1 MKKAFVAGCRA
12 ALVLAMAP
20 LSSLAGGP
28 TGGVVVGGN
37 PVATITGQGTS
48 LTTINQSANQAII
61 NWQQFSIGAGDTVKF
76 VQPSANAIALNRI
89 LSGDPTQIYGS
100 LQANGR
106 VIVINPNGIMVG
118 PGGTIDTKGFI
129 ASTLDVPDNMFLSGG
144 PMLFSGQSTAA
155 VKNQGT
161 IRALGGDVFLIAH
174 TVDNSGTI
182 TAPQG
187 TVGLAAGSQ
196 VELVPSGDER
206 ISVLAGNASSTAAIG
221 VNNSGA
227 IAAASAELKA
237 AGGNIYALA
246 INNGGVI
253 RATGIVNEN
262 GHIYLRAAGGNIQNS
277 GTLAAQNADGSG
289 GTIVM
294 DGGHNAVNP
303 ATVINSGTIDAS
315 GTTGGMVEMLGDN
328 VGLFDNALVDVS
340 GNAGGGTAL
349 IGGDLHGANSAIQD
363 AEHTFISPDA
373 TIKADAL
380 TQGNGGEIVV
390 WSDDVSRDFGTLSA
404 TGGSAGGNGGF
415 MEVSSKGV
423 LDFDG
428 AVDLNAPAGIGG
440 TLLLDPVNITIST
453 AAATVTVFNPPT
465 VDTEAFADDNLVSS
479 TFHVNADGTSAGSSF
494 AGVGNGATIDLQAQN
509 NITVA
514 NTFNIQNETGNNNV
528 SLNLQA
534 GNNININ
541 AAVTASGTGTLTL
554 SANDNGGGTATGTG
568 AVNFGASGSLTTAGQ
583 TINVSGAG
591 ITVGG
596 NGITATGN
604 TANAGGNITLN
615 ATGTLA
621 LNAPIVTE
629 GGTATTV
636 GLNGGNV
643 QLSGATITSTG
654 GSVNTSGSA
663 AANGIGG
670 SAGTITTTSTGAATI
685 GNLTANGGAG
695 AGLAGGDAAEIS
707 VSAAS
712 GITLNNSLAAL
723 GGAGTSSGNNAPI
736 SLSTTAGGVTQSSGT
751 LDSGGLLLLGA
762 GTFNVADAGNTV
774 GTLASSAAGS
784 VTYVDAGALAVGTVL
799 GTSGIVSTGN
809 DVNLTGVGVTV
820 GATGINAT
828 GGADAAGGNITLNA
842 TGTLALNAPI
852 VTEGGTATTVGLN
865 GGNVLLTG
873 STITTTGGSV
883 NTSGSAAT
891 TGIGGAAGTITANS
905 TGAIT
910 IGNLTAN
917 GAAGSGAAGGDAAE
931 ISVSAASGITLNNSL
946 TALGGAGT
954 PSGNNAPISLS
965 ATAGGVAQSSGTLD
979 SGGLLLLGAGAFNI
993 IDAGNTVGTL
1003 AANVAGSLTYRESG
1017 ALTVSTVLGTSG
1029 ITSGN
1034 SPITVSTAN
1043 SPLTIAKNINAGS
1056 GTANLTAGGSG
1067 NMLTINASAG
1077 VTGTGGVN
1085 LSADNM
1091 TIAASAS
1098 INAGAATATLAQS
1111 QNGVAI
1117 KLGGANGIATLGL
1130 TSTELNTVTAGTL
1143 QIGNANSGALTVVAP
1158 ITAPA
1163 TAGTFSLRSGSTI
1176 TQNPGD
1182 TITVAGAGILNLQ
1195 SAGTITLNEANQV
1208 PFLSITGGT
1217 AQFTDAQSLMISAIN
1232 DPGKTVTLAAN
1243 GPGLTLGENSLITAG
1258 QLNLNNWGATTLTL
1272 ANQVGVLTATTAGTG
1287 ALQFETGG
1295 AVDIQGISDPTQTV
1309 TLSGTG
1315 AASTVTE
1322 STGIINASTL
1332 VLNNLGTTTLNQ
1344 ANTVGIL
1351 KGTGLAATLQFTD
1364 AQSLDVQ
1371 GFSGPG
1377 QTATL
1382 TGNTGLTL
1390 SESSGTILLGQLFLN
1405 NWDSATLTQP
1415 NVIDHFS
1422 ATTTAAGT
1430 LQFEDAQNLTVLGIN
1445 APNQTVT
1452 LAAGG
1457 VDNLSESGAITAS
1470 QLNVNSWNTVN
1481 LPQANQVGVL
1491 TASAPGTGSYGF
1503 TAGAGTTDVQGI
1515 SDAGQTVT
1523 LSGTSAASVLKQT
1536 TGIINVSTLALNNL
1550 GNTTLNQANTVGNLT
1565 ISGAAGAT
1573 QFTDANS
1580 LTIQG
1585 IGAAGKTVTLTGN
1598 GLPTTLNET
1607 SGITASQLNLNNW
1620 AATSLF
1626 QNNQVAALSAAGI
1639 TGTFDFFT
1647 VSALDI
1653 RGISDPGF
1661 AVTLAGGGSPTVTE
1675 SAGVINT
1682 PTLNL
1687 QSLGAT
1693 TLNQANTVGNLQVTG
1708 AGGALQFTD
1717 AQSLNVQN
1725 VAATG
1730 QAVTIAATGD
1740 NNELTVVGGDNV
1752 TGSSV
1757 TLAGDQ
1763 INLAGTVTTPGV
1775 AWIHESTAG
1784 RQITV
1789 GTDDVSAPTAS
1800 GGTLGLTIPE
1810 LSSISAGTLHIGDA
1824 ASGNVSVTV
1833 LIAPLSFSTLSLQSG
1848 ATISEAPGTAVTI
1861 GSLAAQAAS
1870 GINLTTGNSVGT
1882 FAAITPGMLQFV
1894 NAGSLT
1900 IGNAGGLSGIQA
1912 GGGAA
1917 ITAES
1922 GTLTVSSPISGPSGI
1937 TLTANALNITAP
1949 INSGGANTIFQPFT
1963 AGISADFGAPIA
1975 GDLNL
1980 TQAELNEVTANVLQI
1995 GNNLSGV
2002 PANANF
2008 VVAPLT
2014 VHQLEI
2020 LGGNSSITL
2029 LSQQLAALSS
2039 VETPTPT
2046 LQVAQFSSASLS
2058 LDEVSKIL
2066 PAGAIGT
2073 IWLQLPFPHE
2083 TTRTYKVE
2091 DISKWTSGPMA
2102 SVGSTAG
2109 PQSPR

>member
-784 VTYVDAGALAVGTVL
+784 VTYVDAG
-799 GTSGIVSTGN
+799 
-809 DVNLTGVGVTV
+809 
-820 GATGINAT
+820 
-828 GGADAAGGNITLNA
+828 
-842 TGTLALNAPI
+842 
-852 VTEGGTATTVGLN
+852 
-865 GGNVLLTG
+865 
-873 STITTTGGSV
+873 
-883 NTSGSAAT
+883 
-891 TGIGGAAGTITANS
+891 
-905 TGAIT
+905 
-910 IGNLTAN
+910 
-917 GAAGSGAAGGDAAE
+917 
-931 ISVSAASGITLNNSL
+931 
-946 TALGGAGT
+946 
-954 PSGNNAPISLS
+954 
-965 ATAGGVAQSSGTLD
+965 
-979 SGGLLLLGAGAFNI
+979 
-993 IDAGNTVGTL
+993 
-1003 AANVAGSLTYRESG
+1003 ESG

-1176 TQNPGD
+1176 TQNPGA
-1182 TITVAGAGILNLQ
+1182 TLTVASPGILNLQ
-1195 SAGTITLNEANQV
+1195 SVGTITLNEANQV

-1258 QLNLNNWGATTLTL
+1258 QLNLNNWGATTLIQ
-1272 ANQVGVLTATTAGTG
+1272 ANQVGVLSATAPGTG

-1332 VLNNLGTTTLNQ
+1332 VLNTLGNTTLNQ

-1457 VDNLSESGAITAS
+1457 VDNLSESGAIIAS

-1491 TASAPGTGSYGF
+1491 TISAPGTGSYGF

-1550 GNTTLNQANTVGNLT
+1550 GNTTLNQANTVDNLT

-1598 GLPTTLNET
+1598 GLPTTLNVT

-1995 GNNLSGV
+1995 GNSLSGV